1 MQKTLFGYI
10 WRYSAFQQG
19 VILLITVFS
28 FPILYMSLELPKWI
42 VNDALSSKHFPRE
55 VMGYSLEQIPYLL
68 LLCFAFLALV
78 IANNLVKYVLNVY
91 KGIVGERMLRRLRYQ
106 LFEQVMRFR
115 PAHFRKVS
123 SGELIPM
130 ITSEV
135 EDLGGFIG
143 DSIAVPAFQGGTLI
157 VYIVFIFVQDPLLGA
172 AAISLYPLQAYIIP
186 KLRMKVIL
194 LSRERIRNVR
204 RISDRIGESVGG
216 ITEIHSNDTADWHK
230 ADLSNRL
237 YENYLIR
244 FDIYKRKYLIK
255 FINNFLNQLP
265 PFFFYS
271 IGGYLVINGEM
282 SFGALVAVLSSYKD
296 LSSPWNELLT
306 YYQTMSDVA
315 VKYETIVEN
324 FDPPDIYPLELLR
337 VPDEVAVL
345 SGPIALTNASVAT
358 GVAGQEVHDVSL
370 TIPFGTHL
378 AVVGEDGSGRT
389 ELLQL
394 IAGLVPPTGGRAEL
408 AGTSLTTVPEAV
420 LGSSIAYV
428 GPAPYVFNDTLRR
441 NLLYGIRHRPV
452 SEAPEPDAVELRR
465 RQEAANTANSPF
477 SVDARWEDLSAAGV
491 ADADALD
498 AEMMRLIEVVN
509 LADDVYRLGLQSTID
524 PAREP
529 DLVARVLEARGIIA
543 RRIAED
549 ARLSGLVHLWDM
561 ERLNPSATIAEN
573 LLFALPADPS
583 VAIDEIPRDPEVRA
597 VLAET
602 GLEERLIG
610 IGMELAETLIE
621 LFGQS
626 GMDGSLL
633 GTYSLLSE
641 DELPVYEA
649 RVRRYRTG
657 GRKALQ
663 EAEILDILGLAF
675 RIVPA
680 RQRLTPLEGE
690 EREKVIQVR
699 RLFRERVIG
708 RSDRYVPFD
717 PAIYLAPLTVEE
729 NVLLGKVRL
738 DRRGA
743 RERVD
748 GFVRETLVELGL
760 REPVIRAGLEFQ
772 VGVAGSR
779 LTAGQRRRL
788 ALARALL
795 KRPATAVFDD
805 VFENPR
811 RMIPL
816 VREYLAG
823 RTLIYGSPRL
833 PDGELLAEV
842 AVLRNG
848 RLVATGTWDSV
859 QQQLAGG
866 AASADASGGA
876 AAPVPARDSG
886 E

>member
-10 WRYSAFQQG
+10 WRFSARQQAL
-19 VILLITVFS
+19 ILLITVFS

-42 VNDALSSKHFPRE
+42 VNDAISSKHFPRQF
-55 VMGYSLEQIPYLL
+55 MGHELDQIPYLL
-68 LLCFAFLALV
+68 LLCLGFLLLV

-91 KGIVGERMLRRLRYQ
+91 KGVVGERMLRRLRYQ

-115 PAHFRKVS
+115 PAYFRKVS

-172 AAISLYPLQAYIIP
+172 AAISLYPVQAYIIP
-186 KLRMKVIL
+186 KLRRKVIL

-216 ITEIHSNDTADWHK
+216 ILEIHSHDTADWHK

-255 FINNFLNQLP
+255 FINNFMNQLP
-265 PFFFYS
+265 PFFFYA
-271 IGGYLVINGEM
+271 IGGYLVIKGEM

-324 FDPPDIYPLELLR
+324 FDPPDIYPAERLR
-337 VPDEVAVL
+337 LPTDAAPLTGAITL
-345 SGPIALTNASVAT
+345 SNASVAT
-358 GVAGQEVHDVSL
+358 GVAGQEVHDVTL
-370 TIPFGTHL
+370 TIPMGTHMMV
-378 AVVGEDGSGRT
+378 AGEDGSGRT

-394 IAGLVPPTGGRAEL
+394 IAALVAPTSGRAEL
-408 AGTSLTTVPEAV
+408 AGTAMAALPEAV
-420 LGSSIAYV
+420 LGASMAYV

-452 SEAPEPDAVELRR
+452 GAAPEAGDAAETLRR
-465 RQEAANTANSPF
+465 LEAERTANSPY
-477 SVDARWEDLSAAGV
+477 SVDADWEDHSAAGV
-491 ADADALD
+491 GDAGALE
-498 AEMMRLIEVVN
+498 AEMLGLIEAMN

-524 PAREP
+524 PATDP
-529 DLVARVLEARGIIA
+529 DLVARILEARGIIA
-543 RRIAED
+543 GRIAGD
-549 ARLSGLVHLWDM
+549 ASLSGLVHLWDM
-561 ERLNPSATIAEN
+561 ETLNPSATIAEN
-573 LLFALPADPS
+573 VLFALPADPS
-583 VAIDEIPRDPEVRA
+583 VAIDAIPRDPEVRA

-602 GLEERLIG
+602 GLEARLVSVG
-610 IGMELAETLIE
+610 IELAGTLIE

-626 GMDGSLL
+626 GMDGSLV

-641 DELPVYEA
+641 EELPVYEA
-649 RVRRYRTG
+649 RVKRFRSG
-657 GRKALQ
+657 GQKALS
-663 EAEILDILGLAF
+663 EAEIRDVLGLAF

-680 RQRLTPLEGE
+680 RQRLTPLEGD
-690 EREKVIQVR
+690 ERAKVIQAR
-699 RLFRERVIG
+699 HLFRERVVN

-717 PAIYLAPLTVEE
+717 PAVYLAPLTLEE
-729 NVLLGKVRL
+729 NVLFGKVRL

-743 RERVD
+743 RDRID
-748 GFVRETLVELGL
+748 GFVRDALVELGL
-760 REPVIRAGLEFQ
+760 RDPIIRAGLEFQ
-772 VGVAGSR
+772 VGVSGSR
-779 LTAGQRRRL
+779 LTAGQRRRV

-795 KRPATAVFDD
+795 KRPGIAILDD
-805 VFENPR
+805 VLDDPARQMPVVAE
-811 RMIPL
+811 RM
-816 VREYLAG
+816 AG
-823 RTLIYGSPRL
+823 RTLVVGVPRL
-833 PDGELLAEV
+833 MPLSGVEQAALLK
-842 AVLRNG
+842 NG
-848 RLVATGTWDSV
+848 RLVASGTYDSV
-859 QQQLAGG
+859 CARLEDRPAG
-866 AASADASGGA
+866 APAD
-876 AAPVPARDSG
+876 PARPQLSG
-886 E
+886 DGAV

>member
-10 WRYSAFQQG
+10 WRYSAPQQG
-19 VILLITVFS
+19 MILLITVFS

-42 VNDALSSKHFPRE
+42 VNDAISSKHFPRE
-55 VMGYSLEQIPYLL
+55 VFGYELEQIPYLL
-68 LLCFAFLALV
+68 VLCLGFLALV
-78 IANNLVKYVLNVY
+78 VANNVVKYVLNVY
-91 KGIVGERMLRRLRYQ
+91 KGIVGERMLRRLRFQ

-186 KLRMKVIL
+186 KLRRKVIL

-216 ITEIHSNDTADWHK
+216 ILEIHSHDTSDWHK

-244 FDIYKRKYLIK
+244 FEIYKRKYLIK
-255 FINNFLNQLP
+255 FINNFMNQLP
-265 PFFFYS
+265 PFFFYA
-271 IGGYLVINGEM
+271 IGGYFVIKGEM

-324 FDPPDIYPLELLR
+324 FDPPDIYPAERLRLPEDASPVTGAIEL
-337 VPDEVAVL
+337 A
-345 SGPIALTNASVAT
+345 SASVAT
-358 GVAGQEVHDVSL
+358 GVAGQEVHDVTLS
-370 TIPFGTHL
+370 IPFGTHL
-378 AVVGEDGSGRT
+378 AVAGEDGSGRT

-394 IAGLVPPTGGRAEL
+394 IAALVPPTAGRAEL
-408 AGTSLTTVPEAV
+408 AGTAMTALPEAV
-420 LGSSIAYV
+420 LGASMAYV
-428 GPAPYVFNDTLRR
+428 GPAPYVFNDTLRG

-452 SEAPEPDAVELRR
+452 SAPPEADAVEARR
-465 RQEAANTANSPF
+465 RMEAERTANSPY
-477 SVDARWEDLSAAGV
+477 SVEADWNDHSAAGV
-491 ADADALD
+491 QDDDGLD
-498 AEMMRLIEVVN
+498 AEMLRLIEEVH
-509 LADDVYRLGLQSTID
+509 LADDVYRLGLQSTIN
-524 PAREP
+524 PVHEP
-529 DLVARVLEARGIIA
+529 DLVRRLLEARAVIA

-549 ARLSGLVHLWDM
+549 RTLSGLVHLWDM
-561 ERLNPSATIAEN
+561 ETLNPSATIAEN
-573 LLFALPADPS
+573 LLFALPADAS
-583 VAIDEIPRDPEVRA
+583 VAIDQIPRDPEVRA
-597 VLAET
+597 ILAET
-602 GLEERLIG
+602 GLEARLVSIG
-610 IGMELAETLIE
+610 IELAETLIE

-626 GMDGSLL
+626 GMDGSLV

-641 DELPVYEA
+641 EELAVYET
-649 RVRRYRTG
+649 RVKRFRTG
-657 GRKALQ
+657 GQKALS
-663 EAEILDILGLAF
+663 EAEIRDVLGLAF

-680 RQRLTPLEGE
+680 RQRLTPLQGP
-690 EREKVIQVR
+690 ERQKVIAAR
-699 RLFRERVIG
+699 HLFRERVVD

-717 PAIYLAPLTVEE
+717 PGIYLAPLTLEE
-729 NVLLGKVRL
+729 NVLFGKIRL

-743 RERVD
+743 RDRVD
-748 GFVRETLVELGL
+748 SFVRDALVDMGL
-760 REPVIRAGLEFQ
+760 RDPVIGAGLEFQ

-795 KRPATAVFDD
+795 KRPGIAVLDD
-805 VFENPR
+805 VLDDPARLMPVVAR
-811 RMIPL
+811 RMQ
-816 VREYLAG
+816 G
-823 RTLIYGSPRL
+823 RTLVVGMPRPMPL
-833 PDGELLAEV
+833 EGVEKV
-842 AVLRNG
+842 VVLGNG
-848 RLVATGTWDSV
+848 RLVASGDYDSV
-859 QQQLAGG
+859 IETLA
-866 AASADASGGA
+866 ARSSAGPA
-876 AAPVPARDSG
+876 AARPQGPENG